1 MTRINRAGWLL
12 FLFSLAFCLL
22 AEANAQQLASQVNV
36 LVDGLP
42 ADETVVNLVGL
53 KPGDSISDY
62 QLDQILKRLMRT
74 GLYASADIYKSLDSQ
89 PVITIN
95 LKRNILIKGLKVSAP
110 AGPAKLIKSR
120 LGYLRDGNIVDQ
132 AVKTRAVNDLKDLL
146 WEEGWFSSGV
156 EFEIKKLENSNLAEI
171 EISLTDPKR
180 LTIGQVKFEGKNILP
195 EGQLEHLLE
204 VKSGDFYL
212 PKKLSRALDNVKKAY
227 NELGYRWAEIK
238 LSTESFDPARGTIDL
253 RVFIDPA
260 VRIHLEI
267 TGANLPLKLIQ
278 PVWEQKVFEEWALSE
293 GEAVLLKHLRKKGY
307 LFATVRSKIE
317 KKENDFFV
325 TYRVFQGTKFK
336 IDEIQ
341 FKGNTAFNEKSL
353 KKALGLGEK
362 VLFFPY
368 LDGQEIY
375 ELPEKVNSFYRQQ
388 GFPQARASL
397 NFIRQDSSVRPV
409 IFVEEGPKQI
419 IKSVEI
425 QGNNWVDSQEIVK
438 EIEVR
443 PGQPYYQPDLQQ
455 DLEKINLLYLN
466 KGFRGTEINLDSIPD
481 KDNNF
486 DLVIKIAEGR
496 RMKVANI
503 FISGHQQTRRSLI
516 LKEVRLKPGDWAG
529 YDRLLETKRRL
540 DSLGIFSEV
549 KVEEQIAG
557 PEAVNV
563 SVQVR
568 EGEQNYGGLGLGLE
582 TREEVRTIALWQNG
596 IRPRI
601 TAEYIGSNF
610 FRNASQFSL
619 VGQLS
624 LIDKRLVATYQQPY
638 IFGIKMRTL
647 LSGYLEREDR
657 TSFGYARQGF
667 SLSTLRS
674 LPANFSL
681 ALAGGALK
689 TWLTYLEISESE
701 VERERLPYSIAY
713 GSMTFVRDTRNDT
726 FNPERGTFFSLALEK
741 AFPLFKTEAESED
754 SKTASNFFKLFA
766 KFQYFYPLVANVN
779 FYTTVRFGLASGL
792 VPIPERFF
800 AGGSNSF
807 RGVSFEMLG
816 PTELDSGLPLGGKS
830 IFLFNMEAR
839 FRLIKKIPGLYGAV
853 FYDMG
858 NVFPEMKNFNFLE
871 LKQAMGLGLRFK
883 TPLGPIRFDVGWNL
897 NADEKKWKPLFF
909 LTIGNMF

>member
-1 MTRINRAGWLL
+1 MTGTGRAGLL
-12 FLFSLAFCLL
+12 LIFFISALL
-22 AEANAQQLASQVNV
+22 LPAAGYGQRPVGKVIV

-42 ADETVVNLVGL
+42 ADETIVNLVGL
-53 KPGDSISDY
+53 KPGEPLSDY

-74 GLYASADIYKSLDSQ
+74 GLYASGVIYKSQEPEL
-89 PVITIN
+89 VVTFN
-95 LKRNILIKGLKVSAP
+95 LTRNTLIKELKIEAPSGLARS
-110 AGPAKLIKSR
+110 IKKR
-120 LGYLRDGNIVDQ
+120 LPYLREGSIIDQ
-132 AVKTRAVNDLKDLL
+132 AVKDRAIREIGEILQ
-146 WEEGWFSSGV
+146 EEGWFSSGI
-156 EFEIKKLENSNLAEI
+156 EFEIIKLENSNLAQVEI
-171 EISLTDPKR
+171 NLTDSKR
-180 LTIGQVKFEGKNILP
+180 LMVNEVKFEGKNILP
-195 EGQLEHLLE
+195 EDELERHLG
-204 VKSGDFYL
+204 VKPGDFYL
-212 PKKLSRALDNVKKAY
+212 PKKLSEGMNNVKKAY

-238 LSTESFDPARGTIDL
+238 LDTKPYDQSEGRVNL
-253 RVFIDPA
+253 RFFIDPS

-267 TGANLPLKLIQ
+267 TGADLPLKLVQ
-278 PVWEQKVFEEWALSE
+278 PVWEQKVFEEWALAE

-307 LFATVRSKIE
+307 IFATVRSKITKE
-317 KKENDFFV
+317 ENDFYV
-325 TYRVFQGTKFK
+325 TYQVHQGPKFSIK
-336 IDEIQ
+336 EVQ
-341 FKGNTAFNEKSL
+341 FKGNSAFNEKSL

-362 VLFFPY
+362 VLFLPY
-368 LDGQEIY
+368 LDGQEVY
-375 ELPEKVNSFYRQQ
+375 ELPEKVSSFYKRQ
-388 GFPQARASL
+388 GFAQARASL
-397 NFIRQDSSVRPV
+397 NFVRQDNSVTPV
-409 IFVEEGPKQI
+409 IYVEEGHRQI
-419 IKSVEI
+419 IKSLEI
-425 QGNNWVDSQEIVK
+425 QGNNSVDNQEIMR

-443 PGQPYYQPDLQQ
+443 PGKPYYQPDLQQ

-466 KGFRGTEINLDSIPD
+466 KGFRGTEISLESVPD

-486 DLVIKIAEGR
+486 DLVIKIVEGR

-503 FISGHQQTRRSLI
+503 FISGHHQTKRSII

-540 DSLGIFSEV
+540 DSLGVFSEV
-549 KVEEQIAG
+549 KVEELTAG
-557 PEAVNV
+557 PETVNV

-582 TREEVRTIALWQNG
+582 TREEVKTIALWQNG
-596 IRPRI
+596 LRPRI

-647 LSGYLEREDR
+647 LSGYLEREER

-667 SLSTLRS
+667 SLSTMRN
-674 LPANFSL
+674 LPGDFSL
-681 ALAGGALK
+681 ALAGGMLK
-689 TWLTYLEISESE
+689 TWLTHLEIDESQ

-713 GSMTFVRDTRNDT
+713 GSMTFIRDTRNDT
-726 FNPERGTFFSLALEK
+726 FNPESGYFFSLALER
-741 AFPLFKTEAESED
+741 AYPLFSTESD
-754 SKTASNFFKLFA
+754 FFKLFA

-816 PTELDSGLPLGGKS
+816 PTDPASDLPKGGKS
-830 IFLFNMEAR
+830 VFLFNMEAR

-858 NVFPEMKNFNFLE
+858 NVFSEMKDFNFLE
-871 LKQAMGLGLRFK
+871 LKQAVGLGLRFK
-883 TPLGPIRFDVGWNL
+883 TPLGPIRFDMGWNL
-897 NADEKKWKPLFF
+897 NATEKKWKPLFF